1 MKTLYSSII
10 LWCLTLAF
18 FSSCQTIDEEP
29 ALDKQI
35 VKVKARSSGNSQ
47 INYPLYLY
55 AFDEEGSCSASQTIN
70 QPNDSIKLTLPA
82 GNYRVVAISDISG
95 GYQLPENPNALDDI
109 SIISNNGALTPMM
122 MGKADITIG
131 ENDTSLNITMSYVVT
146 AISVALKGIPTDVTN
161 VTLSLSPMYKAIS
174 MYGEYTENSHRLEIP
189 CKLNTSNI
197 WYANSIYTFPGGG
210 KETIFS
216 ILLTYKDGT
225 ECTYAYTYQG
235 FPEANHPFNI
245 GGNYIGGITVG
256 GNLAVNGWGTPS
268 DIEFNFGSTTNNKED
283 NENSSDI
290 EISNLPQTGDLVND
304 CIAVKVI
311 ESNENKV
318 TLLILD
324 TVEWICYA
332 SDAYRV
338 PEEAGDNWRLPNETE
353 AKLLNSI
360 FRDEALDT
368 LNERLSN
375 NGFSPILVDQR
386 YLYDKDGEAYA
397 FGFKSTSKFQK
408 AGASTKYRVRLVKSY
423 EYTIK

>member
-18 FSSCQTIDEEP
+18 CSSCQTIDEEP
-29 ALDKQI
+29 ALNKQI

-131 ENDTSLNITMSYVVT
+131 ENDTSLNITMSYMVT

-216 ILLTYKDGT
+216 ILLTS
-225 ECTYAYTYQG
+225 
-235 FPEANHPFNI
+235 FL
-245 GGNYIGGITVG
+245 
-256 GNLAVNGWGTPS
+256 LAW
-268 DIEFNFGSTTNNKED
+268 
-283 NENSSDI
+283 
-290 EISNLPQTGDLVND
+290 
-304 CIAVKVI
+304 
-311 ESNENKV
+311 
-318 TLLILD
+318 
-324 TVEWICYA
+324 
-332 SDAYRV
+332 
-338 PEEAGDNWRLPNETE
+338 
-353 AKLLNSI
+353 
-360 FRDEALDT
+360 
-368 LNERLSN
+368 
-375 NGFSPILVDQR
+375 
-386 YLYDKDGEAYA
+386 
-397 FGFKSTSKFQK
+397 
-408 AGASTKYRVRLVKSY
+408 
-423 EYTIK
+423 

>member
-1 MKTLYSSII
+1 M
-10 LWCLTLAF
+10 
-18 FSSCQTIDEEP
+18 
-29 ALDKQI
+29 
-35 VKVKARSSGNSQ
+35 
-47 INYPLYLY
+47 
-55 AFDEEGSCSASQTIN
+55 
-70 QPNDSIKLTLPA
+70 
-82 GNYRVVAISDISG
+82 
-95 GYQLPENPNALDDI
+95 
-109 SIISNNGALTPMM
+109 
-122 MGKADITIG
+122 
-131 ENDTSLNITMSYVVT
+131 
-146 AISVALKGIPTDVTN
+146 
-161 VTLSLSPMYKAIS
+161 
-174 MYGEYTENSHRLEIP
+174 
-189 CKLNTSNI
+189 
-197 WYANSIYTFPGGG
+197 
-210 KETIFS
+210 
-216 ILLTYKDGT
+216 
-225 ECTYAYTYQG
+225 
-235 FPEANHPFNI
+235 
-245 GGNYIGGITVG
+245 G

-290 EISNLPQTGDLVND
+290 EISNLPQAGDLVND

-338 PEEAGDNWRLPNETE
+338 PEEAGDNWRLPNEAE
-353 AKLLNSI
+353 AKLLNSM
-360 FRDEALDT
+360 FRDETLDI

>member
-131 ENDTSLNITMSYVVT
+131 ENDTSLNITMSYMVT

-161 VTLSLSPMYKAIS
+161 VSLSLSPMYKAIS

-216 ILLTYKDGT
+216 ILLTHLWMDLHMMFK
-225 ECTYAYTYQG
+225 
-235 FPEANHPFNI
+235 AN
-245 GGNYIGGITVG
+245 
-256 GNLAVNGWGTPS
+256 
-268 DIEFNFGSTTNNKED
+268 
-283 NENSSDI
+283 
-290 EISNLPQTGDLVND
+290 
-304 CIAVKVI
+304 
-311 ESNENKV
+311 
-318 TLLILD
+318 
-324 TVEWICYA
+324 
-332 SDAYRV
+332 
-338 PEEAGDNWRLPNETE
+338 
-353 AKLLNSI
+353 
-360 FRDEALDT
+360 
-368 LNERLSN
+368 
-375 NGFSPILVDQR
+375 
-386 YLYDKDGEAYA
+386 
-397 FGFKSTSKFQK
+397 STSTSNKNK
-408 AGASTKYRVRLVKSY
+408 IISINYWLK
-423 EYTIK
+423 I

>member
-18 FSSCQTIDEEP
+18 CSSCQTIDEEP
-29 ALDKQI
+29 ALNKQI

-131 ENDTSLNITMSYVVT
+131 ENDTSLNITMSYMVT

-268 DIEFNFGSTTNNKED
+268 DIEFNFGSTNNNKED

-290 EISNLPQTGDLVND
+290 EISNLPQAGDLVND

-338 PEEAGDNWRLPNETE
+338 PEEAGDNWRLPNEAE
-353 AKLLNSI
+353 AKLLNSM
-360 FRDEALDT
+360 FRDETLDI

-408 AGASTKYRVRLVKSY
+408 AGTSTKYRVRLVKSY